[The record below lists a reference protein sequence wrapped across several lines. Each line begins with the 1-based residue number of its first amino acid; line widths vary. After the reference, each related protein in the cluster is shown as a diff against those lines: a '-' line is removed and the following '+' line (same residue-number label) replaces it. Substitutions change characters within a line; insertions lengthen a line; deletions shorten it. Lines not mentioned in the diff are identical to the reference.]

1 MHVRDGLTGSD
12 AIALL
17 HQDAVGFESPSY
29 RSGRARDRV
38 GERGLLLARQVE
50 NGLNVPAVDDEGVA
64 FIPPSEAGARR
75 THVNA
80 SSATTAGGPCQGSLP
95 AKFSQNE
102 QGSWWGTTS
111 APNPVS

>member
-12 AIALL
+12 AIALF

-64 FIPPSEAGARR
+64 FHSAERGRGKKDARQR
-75 THVNA
+75 VVGDHRRWPVPGI
-80 SSATTAGGPCQGSLP
+80 SSGEVLA
-95 AKFSQNE
+95 E
-102 QGSWWGTTS
+102 
-111 APNPVS
+111 